1 MNTCLIL
8 LVLFTSVFEL
18 DPVELV
24 KGKQIEGKQDLF
36 VERDP
41 HRYVFANE
49 TNRAE
54 FLRSPELYEVQLG
67 GACARMGPL
76 SGLCRDDI
84 FAVHEGRIYLFAS
97 EACRKTFLEAP
108 EKLLNPDE
116 KAPVAD
122 EASLRKGRELLE
134 KTVQAMGGAE
144 RLDQVRSYEESTI
157 KEETYKG
164 EKIHTRNSLF
174 FAYPNGVRL
183 DSVWGK
189 SRFTNVMHGEQ
200 GWNETKDSISALHSE
215 EKRALEKE
223 YYWRNLLAILRG
235 RNLSGFQVNYSG
247 PRELELDGK
256 KMSLETVTIFY
267 KGVTNTLGI
276 ETDTGRI
283 RTHSYRG
290 RGGPKS
296 LFGSMEKVFTEYLD
310 FDGLT
315 IPVSWR
321 IFFEG
326 KEMENSPYTPPILK
340 MNAPEHAAL
349 FTKPAKN

>member
-1 MNTCLIL
+1 ML
-8 LVLFTSVFEL
+8 LALLTSVFEL

-36 VERDP
+36 VQRDS

-67 GACARMGPL
+67 GTCARMGPL

-97 EACRKTFLEAP
+97 EACRKTFLTAP

-116 KAPVAD
+116 KAPATD
-122 EASLRKGRELLE
+122 EASSLKGRELLE
-134 KTVQAMGGAE
+134 KAIQAIGGAKQ
-144 RLDQVRSYEESTI
+144 LDRVRSYEESTV
-157 KEETYKG
+157 KEEEYKG
-164 EKIHTRNSLF
+164 EKVHTRNSLF
-174 FAYPNGVRL
+174 FAYPDGVRL

-200 GWNETKDSISALHSE
+200 GWNETNDSISALHSE

-235 RNLSGFQVNYSG
+235 RNLPSFQLSYSG
-247 PRELELDGK
+247 HRELELDGK
-256 KMSLETVTIFY
+256 KISLETVTTFY
-267 KGVTNTLGI
+267 KGVINTLGI

-296 LFGSMEKVFTEYLD
+296 LFGSTEKVFTEYRN
-310 FDGLT
+310 FDGVE
-315 IPVSWR
+315 IPVTHR
-321 IFFEG
+321 IFFDG
-326 KEMENSPYTPPILK
+326 KEMADSPYTPPILK
-340 MNAPEHAAL
+340 LNAPEHAVL
-349 FTKPAKN
+349 FIKPTKG